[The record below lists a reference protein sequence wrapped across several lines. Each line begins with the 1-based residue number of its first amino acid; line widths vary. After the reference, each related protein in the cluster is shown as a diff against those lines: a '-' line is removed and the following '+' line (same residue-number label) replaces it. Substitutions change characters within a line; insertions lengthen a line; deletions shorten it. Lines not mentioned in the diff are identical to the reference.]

1 MSTGSTFDH
10 TITRDELIALA
21 FKECHA
27 LEHGAVVDA
36 MMQADGVM
44 ALGLLVRELS
54 DQDVYIHAQQT
65 DSLALVANQSVYTS
79 THSLPTDLGT
89 LLRVMYRDGQGLDRP
104 VTILDRMQYEAAS
117 PKVSVGDPCAV
128 FLTDELVLS
137 SRTLYVIGVPS
148 SIDTQSVVTG
158 TDASVY
164 RCIKKHTADMTNK
177 PVTGANWRL
186 YWELG
191 GAGPTAWAV
200 DTAYTAPQLLRL
212 TSERP
217 LYDFDAAGD
226 NPDLPAS
233 HANYLKHMLTARL
246 GGPYGLTAQE
256 ISWHE
261 GMADKIYSKT
271 FRKAMR
277 KKTTSIHNK
286 TSYF

>member
-10 TITRDELIALA
+10 TISRDQLIALA

-27 LEHGAVVDA
+27 LEHGGVVDA
-36 MMQADGVM
+36 VMQDDGVM

-79 THSLPTDLGT
+79 TDSLPTDLGT
-89 LLRVMYRDGQGLDRP
+89 LLKVVYRDGQHADHN
-104 VTILDRMQYEAAS
+104 VTILDRLQYESTAQ
-117 PKVSVGDPCAV
+117 KVAVGDPAAV
-128 FLTDELVLS
+128 FLTDELTLS

-164 RCIKKHTADMTNK
+164 RCIKQHTADSTNC

-191 GAGPTAWAV
+191 GSGPAVWAT

-233 HANYLKHMLTARL
+233 HANYLKYLLAARL
-246 GGPYGLTAQE
+246 GGPYGLTSSE
-256 ISWHE
+256 IAWCE

-277 KKTTSIHNK
+277 KKTTSIHGK
-286 TSYF
+286 ARYF